1 MKTKARK
8 DSIRKRNNFEEKY
21 SRDPMS
27 NAESER
33 RSHRFRALIAT
44 GIVLIFFTT
53 YISELYEVQVSEH
66 SYYTVKSDS
75 NRIRIRPVQAT
86 RGLIYDRN
94 GKTLADN
101 INTFDLI
108 VKKELIKDKEIFL
121 QNLQKLL
128 VLNPNQIKGISQ
140 QFQNRRLK
148 DITILEDISLD
159 DFSKIAVDRHVLPEI
174 ELVPKSKRR
183 YLSPYAMSHVLGYVA
198 KVSDEELSTIMRL
211 WFENLPYFELINT
224 WKIWRQNHN
233 GKWDAEELEKIHDK

>member
-33 RSHRFRALIAT
+33 RSHKFRALIAT

-101 INTFDLI
+101 INTFNLI

-121 QNLQKLL
+121 Q
-128 VLNPNQIKGISQ
+128 LN
-140 QFQNRRLK
+140 
-148 DITILEDISLD
+148 
-159 DFSKIAVDRHVLPEI
+159 
-174 ELVPKSKRR
+174 
-183 YLSPYAMSHVLGYVA
+183 
-198 KVSDEELSTIMRL
+198 
-211 WFENLPYFELINT
+211 
-224 WKIWRQNHN
+224 
-233 GKWDAEELEKIHDK
+233 